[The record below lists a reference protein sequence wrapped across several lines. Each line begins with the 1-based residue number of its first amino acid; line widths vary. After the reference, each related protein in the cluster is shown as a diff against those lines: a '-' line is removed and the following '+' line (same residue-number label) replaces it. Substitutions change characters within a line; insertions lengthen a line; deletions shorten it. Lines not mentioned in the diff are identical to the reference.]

1 MTINRIAG
9 IFLAM
14 MAMLALAA
22 CGGGGS
28 EYMLPTG
35 QDYSLRLVKGGDP
48 NDVLASTER
57 KGHITMNVGETLN
70 VTSIYRFRSA
80 IGDKEK
86 DEFVTATSAYVW
98 LEDVNDKLTY
108 SNGKITAVK
117 AGLDTLLVNYVD
129 NNANETVSCRLEI
142 TVN

>member
-1 MTINRIAG
+1 
-9 IFLAM
+9 
-14 MAMLALAA
+14 
-22 CGGGGS
+22 
-28 EYMLPTG
+28 
-35 QDYSLRLVKGGDP
+35 
-48 NDVLASTER
+48 
-57 KGHITMNVGETLN
+57 MNVGETLN
-70 VTSIYRFRSA
+70 VTTIYRFRSA

-98 LEDVNDKLTY
+98 LEDVNDKLSY